1 MAFKMK
7 RAGMSLR
14 STTRVAPQL
23 TKYQSSSPLHQ
34 EKTIDIQGQGTDPLV
49 IQGMVEADAGKTVF
63 QEDDGGSGG
72 LNACDKYVKG
82 DNLAPDSP
90 ACLQYKEHQETVK
103 NDPCYQ
109 YKRPGGSNCKPGY
122 TLNPNPTKGDRG
134 TCCIK
139 VTEGTEEE
147 ISNVTGNYTSP
158 GQMQPLTHILNPRE
172 MRRNNRMLRIGSDG
186 DERSIKKANKNIRQA
201 IRRGQEP
208 SENDLAII
216 SGQALGNY
224 DGLNMKQDSSGYR
237 DWFTGQQYKSV
248 QTMPGGEMG
257 EGKNYND
264 LVRSAAKDLYAAD
277 PSKYPDEAS
286 LLAAAEKATIQARTD
301 GDGSDP
307 RVAGGKYL
315 SRRTR
320 KLMEDRNVDTSRF
333 GTYGQKGKSKRK
345 RDYDKRKVKKYNNEL
360 KSVQSAFDA
369 DGNFDRKKAG
379 MSKRKYDKL
388 KRKSEARGGDV
399 SAFKKKASP
408 IHMTVNVTKPSYK
421 MGGFGSK

>member
-23 TKYQSSSPLHQ
+23 TQYQSSSPINQ
-34 EKTIDIQGQGTDPLV
+34 GENPPEKKQRDSIEVNDTGNVEITGVNVNDTTGGSTERPNNPDFKPNAEGTNLACTEARRKKFFPNDPEGFEADCNRYKKSTITCNDGSEPTIDANGDPTCPE
-49 IQGMVEADAGKTVF
+49 GETRD
-63 QEDDGGSGG
+63 EGS
-72 LNACDKYVKG
+72 
-82 DNLAPDSP
+82 
-90 ACLQYKEHQETVK
+90 
-103 NDPCYQ
+103 
-109 YKRPGGSNCKPGY
+109 
-122 TLNPNPTKGDRG
+122 
-134 TCCIK
+134 
-139 VTEGTEEE
+139 
-147 ISNVTGNYTSP
+147 VTGNYTSP

-237 DWFTGQQYKSV
+237 DWFTGQQYRSV
-248 QTMPGGEMG
+248 QTNPGGEMG

-399 SAFKKKASP
+399 SAFKKKDSP

>member
-23 TKYQSSSPLHQ
+23 TQYQSSSPINQGKNPPEKKISVRDDEGNAPVNVDGIVEANLENYDQNPNYEGGGENNPAYIAHKER
-34 EKTIDIQGQGTDPLV
+34 EKT
-49 IQGMVEADAGKTVF
+49 
-63 QEDDGGSGG
+63 
-72 LNACDKYVKG
+72 
-82 DNLAPDSP
+82 
-90 ACLQYKEHQETVK
+90 
-103 NDPCYQ
+103 DPCYQ
-109 YKRPGGSNCKPGY
+109 YTRAENPIPCPEGT
-122 TLNPNPTKGDRG
+122 TLNPAGATPGNRD
-134 TCCIK
+134 TCCAK
-139 VTEGTEEE
+139 VSGEEE
-147 ISNVTGNYTSP
+147 RSSVTGNYTSP
-158 GQMQPLTHILNPRE
+158 GEMQPLTHILNPRE

-237 DWFTGQQYKSV
+237 DWFTGQVYKSV
-248 QTMPGGEMG
+248 QTNPGGEMG
-257 EGKNYND
+257 KDKNYND

-345 RDYDKRKVKKYNNEL
+345 RDYDKRKVTKYNNEL

-399 SAFKKKASP
+399 SAFKKKDSP

>member
-23 TKYQSSSPLHQ
+23 TQYQSSSPLHQ
-34 EKTIDIQGQGTDPLV
+34 GQNPPEKKQRDSIVVNDTGDVVVEGVTD
-49 IQGMVEADAGKTVF
+49 ATVL
-63 QEDDGGSGG
+63 DTTKKPSDGSGSGGGSGPG
-72 LNACDKYVKG
+72 CGGHTWESFNALPCPTGGPDDDPCMTCANSRCK
-82 DNLAPDSP
+82 DNEYCKSGGKQGEPDSG
-90 ACLQYKEHQETVK
+90 TV
-103 NDPCYQ
+103 
-109 YKRPGGSNCKPGY
+109 S
-122 TLNPNPTKGDRG
+122 
-134 TCCIK
+134 
-139 VTEGTEEE
+139 
-147 ISNVTGNYTSP
+147 GNYTSP
-158 GQMQPLTHILNPRE
+158 GEMQPLTHILNPRE

-237 DWFTGQQYKSV
+237 DWFTGQQYRSV
-248 QTMPGGEMG
+248 QTNPGGEMG

-345 RDYDKRKVKKYNNEL
+345 RDYDKRKVTKYNNEL

-399 SAFKKKASP
+399 SAFKKKDSP

>member
-7 RAGMSLR
+7 RTGVNLR

-34 EKTIDIQGQGTDPLV
+34 EEDIEEAKVLSVGGEGNEQVSVLGEGSRGGDPSENTNKNDASKRWAKCCKGVSSGTSPTCPDVNCDRASDEDYDPC
-49 IQGMVEADAGKTVF
+49 AGKKPCP
-63 QEDDGGSGG
+63 DGSPGVAENGKCMCPGDKETFSG
-72 LNACDKYVKG
+72 
-82 DNLAPDSP
+82 
-90 ACLQYKEHQETVK
+90 E
-103 NDPCYQ
+103 
-109 YKRPGGSNCKPGY
+109 
-122 TLNPNPTKGDRG
+122 
-134 TCCIK
+134 
-139 VTEGTEEE
+139 
-147 ISNVTGNYTSP
+147 VTGNYTSP
-158 GQMQPLTHILNPRE
+158 GEMQPLTHILNPRE

-248 QTMPGGEMG
+248 QTNPGGEMG
-257 EGKNYND
+257 KDKNYND
-264 LVRSAAKDLYAAD
+264 LVRSAAEDLYAAD

-301 GDGSDP
+301 GDGSDS

-333 GTYGQKGKSKRK
+333 GNFGKKGKSKRK
-345 RDYDKRKVKKYNNEL
+345 RDYDKRKVTKYNNEL

-369 DGNFDRKKAG
+369 DGNFDKEKAG

-388 KRKSEARGGDV
+388 KRKSESRGGDV
-399 SAFKKKASP
+399 SAFKKKGSP

>member
-7 RAGMSLR
+7 RAGVNLR

-34 EKTIDIQGQGTDPLV
+34 ADITVRGAGDDPVDIEGVVVNDTTGASTERPSDPNFKPNAERTNLACTEARRKKFFPNDPE
-49 IQGMVEADAGKTVF
+49 GFEADCNGYKKSTITCNDGSEPIIDENGEPKCPDGKS
-63 QEDDGGSGG
+63 ED
-72 LNACDKYVKG
+72 
-82 DNLAPDSP
+82 
-90 ACLQYKEHQETVK
+90 
-103 NDPCYQ
+103 
-109 YKRPGGSNCKPGY
+109 
-122 TLNPNPTKGDRG
+122 
-134 TCCIK
+134 
-139 VTEGTEEE
+139 

-158 GQMQPLTHILNPRE
+158 GEMQPLTHILNPRE

-248 QTMPGGEMG
+248 QTNPGGEMG
-257 EGKNYND
+257 KDKNYND
-264 LVRSAAKDLYAAD
+264 LVRNAAKDLYAAD

-286 LLAAAEKATIQARTD
+286 LLAAAEKATLQARTD
-301 GDGSDP
+301 GDGSDS

-333 GTYGQKGKSKRK
+333 GNFGKKGKSKRK
-345 RDYDKRKVKKYNNEL
+345 RDYDKRKVTKYNNEL

-369 DGNFDRKKAG
+369 DGNFDKEKAG

-388 KRKSEARGGDV
+388 KRKSESRGGDV
-399 SAFKKKASP
+399 SAFKKKGSP

>member
-23 TKYQSSSPLHQ
+23 TQYQGSSPFNQ
-34 EKTIDIQGQGTDPLV
+34 MTIKGKDDEIVDIENITGAEVKKVTY
-49 IQGMVEADAGKTVF
+49 
-63 QEDDGGSGG
+63 EDDNNSSGG
-72 LNACDKYVKG
+72 PGACDKTVKG
-82 DNLAPDSP
+82 DNLAPNSP
-90 ACLQYKEHQETVK
+90 ACLEYKKHDERVQG
-103 NDPCYQ
+103 DPCYQ
-109 YKRPGGSNCKPGY
+109 YMGANPVKTCGEGY
-122 TLNPNPTKGDRG
+122 TLNPNPTGGDRG

-139 VTEGTEEE
+139 VTEGSEEE

-158 GQMQPLTHILNPRE
+158 GQMQPSTHILNPRE

-224 DGLNMKQDSSGYR
+224 DGLNTKQDSSGYK
-237 DWFTGQQYKSV
+237 DWFTGQVYRSV
-248 QTMPGGEMG
+248 QTSPGGEMG
-257 EGKNYND
+257 KGENYND

-301 GDGSDP
+301 GDGSDS

-320 KLMEDRNVDTSRF
+320 RLMEDRNVDTSRF
-333 GTYGQKGKSKRK
+333 GDYGKKGKSQKK
-345 RDYDKRKVKKYNNEL
+345 KDRDARNVTKYT
-360 KSVQSAFDA
+360 
-369 DGNFDRKKAG
+369 
-379 MSKRKYDKL
+379 DKL
-388 KRKSEARGGDV
+388 KSAATADKDGNYKYNPDNEAGISRKQYDRTKRKSKKRGGKV
-399 SAFKKKASP
+399 SAFKKKVSP
-408 IHMTVNVTKPSYK
+408 INMTVNVTKPSYK